1 MKHEW
6 FCEIDPFCQS
16 VLSRHWPEVP
26 IFGDVQKLEGKALP
40 DVDILCGGFPCQDV
54 SQGGNRAGIKT
65 GTRSGLWLE
74 YARIIREIRPKY
86 AIIENVRG
94 LLSCGIEIV
103 LQDLAAIGYDAEWEV
118 LPAAALGAPHHRE
131 RVFIVAYPNR
141 GDGNRRD
148 RLLAP
153 LPAYLGEYDKPFQCL
168 AWAGIRIERTSR
180 KAIREKAVSL
190 LKFVELEDKIDAY
203 PSQLSGGQKQRVAIA
218 RALASDPKV
227 LLCDEATSAL
237 DPQTTTSIL
246 KLLKKLNAETGITI
260 VVITHQMQVVKE
272 LCQRVAVMEKG
283 KVVEEGEV
291 YSIFA
296 GPKKPITQSFINTA
310 SNLSRVQ
317 EFIEENPA
325 FSQLNPGEKIIRL
338 KYLDTSAAEALVS
351 SLSREFG
358 VDLNIIFGNIDWIG
372 NHLLGELIVI
382 ASGKTE
388 NIPAA
393 IEYLQNK
400 NVEVEVIS
408 HDDPA

>member
-1 MKHEW
+1 VIELQHVSKHFGGEKGVHAVRDVSLKINRG
-6 FCEIDPFCQS
+6 E
-16 VLSRHWPEVP
+16 
-26 IFGDVQKLEGKALP
+26 IFGIVGFSGAGKSTLVRCINMLEKPTEGKVFVDGKELTSRKGRALNQERKKIGMIFQQFNLFATRTVL
-40 DVDILCGGFPCQDV
+40 DNVSFPL
-54 SQGGNRAGIKT
+54 RY
-65 GTRSGLWLE
+65 SGM
-74 YARIIREIRPKY
+74 
-86 AIIENVRG
+86 
-94 LLSCGIEIV
+94 
-103 LQDLAAIGYDAEWEV
+103 
-118 LPAAALGAPHHRE
+118 
-131 RVFIVAYPNR
+131 
-141 GDGNRRD
+141 
-148 RLLAP
+148 
-153 LPAYLGEYDKPFQCL
+153 
-168 AWAGIRIERTSR
+168 SR